1 MAVSD
6 VSISNLALQK
16 LGAIRINSLADD
28 SRNARSCN
36 ACYEALRDEEMG
48 AYPWNFAKK
57 RAVLAPSTIAPAF
70 DYTYAFPLPPDC
82 LSVLLPNR
90 TNLDW
95 AIELNDDNML
105 SILTNEG
112 PSINLKYLKR
122 ITDPTRFDQ
131 SFVLGLA
138 YKMAFHMAEEIT
150 QSNEKKQDAAQAY
163 KDVIARAKR
172 NNAFQNEPTQAP
184 EDTWLTVQRNGVGSS
199 VPPGSWY
206 SVG

>member
-1 MAVSD
+1 LAVSD

-16 LGAIRINSLADD
+16 LGAIRINSLGDD

-36 ACYEALRDEEMG
+36 ACYELLRDEEMG
-48 AYPWNFAKK
+48 AYPWNFAKT
-57 RAVLAPSTIAPAF
+57 RIVLAPSSVTPAF

-90 TNLDW
+90 TMLDW
-95 AIELNDDNML
+95 RIEQHQGSLA
-105 SILTNEG
+105 ILTNEG
-112 PSINLKYLKR
+112 PSINVVYLAKV
-122 ITDPTRFDQ
+122 IDPMRFDQ

-150 QSNEKKQDAAQAY
+150 QSNEKKQEAAQAY

-172 NNAFQNEPTQAP
+172 NNAFQNEPTQSP
-184 EDTWLTVQRNGVGSS
+184 EDTWLTVQRNGIGSG
-199 VPPGSWY
+199 VVPGSWY